1 LGVCPPIIPA
11 DFSKRRAT
19 PRALLRAIIEPFTD
33 ARWTTGF
40 GCKIPLVGIWQP
52 HVHVAELKSNISLCS
67 MALAVCWETN
77 MSIHHLRFNDLKG
90 VQRGQDIVNYPVVHS
105 KLGALNLKSG
115 ITRIPVGAVVSRH
128 YHDSEEQVTV
138 LEGRLRLKLG
148 DQIVEC
154 GPYDSTFITAGVP
167 HEFTAIGDKPAVCM
181 VIYGGSNT
189 KRTFTETGETVEI
202 GSERDRFPP
211 PPKAV

>member
-1 LGVCPPIIPA
+1 MAITVC
-11 DFSKRRAT
+11 R
-19 PRALLRAIIEPFTD
+19 
-33 ARWTTGF
+33 
-40 GCKIPLVGIWQP
+40 
-52 HVHVAELKSNISLCS
+52 
-67 MALAVCWETN
+67 ETN
-77 MSIHHLRFNDLKG
+77 MSIHHLRFSDLKG
-90 VQRGQDIVNYPVVHS
+90 VERGQDIVNYPIVHS

-115 ITRIPVGAVVSRH
+115 ITRIPLGAVVSGH

-211 PPKAV
+211 PPKAAL

>member
-1 LGVCPPIIPA
+1 M
-11 DFSKRRAT
+11 
-19 PRALLRAIIEPFTD
+19 
-33 ARWTTGF
+33 
-40 GCKIPLVGIWQP
+40 
-52 HVHVAELKSNISLCS
+52 N
-67 MALAVCWETN
+67 
-77 MSIHHLRFNDLKG
+77 IHHLRFSDLKG

-115 ITRIPVGAVVSRH
+115 ITRIPIGAVVSRH
-128 YHDSEEQVTV
+128 FHDSEEQVTV

-167 HEFTAIGDKPAVCM
+167 KEFTAIGDKPAVCM
-181 VIYGGSNT
+181 VYGGSNT

-202 GSERDRFPP
+202 GSECDRFPP
-211 PPKAV
+211 PPKAVS